1 MWYMTYHINGKGRLM
16 DKNEARK
23 PMVFSGEHVSGRD
36 LGGSSLMPM
45 LVVGLVLI
53 AIGYAAVM
61 IFV

>member
-1 MWYMTYHINGKGRLM
+1 MTM
-16 DKNEARK
+16 DKEDSRK
-23 PMVFSGEHVSGRD
+23 PVVFSSEHVSGRD

-53 AIGYAAVM
+53 AIGYAGVM

>member
-1 MWYMTYHINGKGRLM
+1 MN
-16 DKNEARK
+16 NEETRK
-23 PMVFSGEHVSGRD
+23 PLVFSGEHVSGRD

>member
-1 MWYMTYHINGKGRLM
+1 M
-16 DKNEARK
+16 DKEQPRK
-23 PMVFSGEHVSGRD
+23 PMVFSGEHASGRD

-53 AIGYAAVM
+53 AIGYAAGM